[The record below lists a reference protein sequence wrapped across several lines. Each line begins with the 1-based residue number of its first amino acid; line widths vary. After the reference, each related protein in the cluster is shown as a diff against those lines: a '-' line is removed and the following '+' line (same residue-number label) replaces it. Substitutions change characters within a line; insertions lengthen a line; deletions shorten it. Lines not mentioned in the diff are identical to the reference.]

1 MRPDLILKTL
11 EGAGFAAC
19 FVGGCVRDTLLG
31 RPVHDWDI
39 TTSALPEEIMALFPR
54 CIPTG
59 IKHGTV
65 TVLLDEES
73 FEVTTFRRD
82 GAYHDGRHPADVVFV
97 PDLEEDLARRDFTI
111 NAMAMHLDG
120 RITDCFDGKADLKR
134 GIIRCVGDP
143 ERRFREDALRMLRAL
158 RFSAQLGFQIED
170 DTARAI
176 RENAGLCRLLSR
188 ERVCAEAEK
197 TLLSPLPQTLSVMLR
212 EGLLS
217 ACGIAGDY
225 DLQALRTVPAEPD
238 ARWAM
243 LKVLIPKLDMQQFR
257 LPSRRVQLAETAAAA
272 YRPSYARQELKALL
286 AASGEEVARVCAKLS
301 GQEAL
306 LEKILK
312 SGECVSLRGLAV
324 NGRDFPAL
332 QGRSAGEM
340 LRRLLDHVLA
350 FPEDNNRQT
359 LLRLAEEWSGNSDAD
374 GHKDVGDVKRQQ
386 KDTL

>member
-65 TVLLDEES
+65 TVLLRGES

-82 GAYHDGRHPADVVFV
+82 GAYHDGRHPDGVVFV
-97 PDLEEDLARRDFTI
+97 PNLTEDLARRDFTI

-120 RITDCFDGKADLKR
+120 SITDCFDGKADLKR

-306 LEKILK
+306 LEKLLK

-374 GHKDVGDVKRQQ
+374 GHKDVGDVKCQQ

>member
-11 EGAGFAAC
+11 EDAGFAAC

-65 TVLLDEES
+65 TVLLRGES

-82 GAYHDGRHPADVVFV
+82 GAYHDGRHPDGVVFV
-97 PDLEEDLARRDFTI
+97 PNLTEDLARRDFTI

-120 RITDCFDGKADLKR
+120 SITDCFNGKADLKR

-197 TLLSPLPQTLSVMLR
+197 TLLSPRPETLSVMLR
-212 EGLLS
+212 EGLLA
-217 ACGIAGDY
+217 ACGIEGDY
-225 DLQALRTVPAEPD
+225 ELHALKTVSAEAD

-272 YRPSYARQELKALL
+272 YRSSYTRQALKTLI

-306 LEKILK
+306 LEKILQ
-312 SGECVSLRGLAV
+312 SGECVSLRCLAV

-359 LLRLAEEWSGNSDAD
+359 LLRLAEGWTGHSDAD
-374 GHKDVGDVKRQQ
+374 GHKDVGNVERQQ